1 MSDLQNLLDN
11 AEPLFQ
17 QMLKSKVMD
26 KLVPFLRNQRPDKT
40 TELRAIKLLK
50 RVLLDNAD
58 SSWIFKKVHLC
69 QLNQ

>member
-1 MSDLQNLLDN
+1 
-11 AEPLFQ
+11 
-17 QMLKSKVMD
+17 MLKSKVMD